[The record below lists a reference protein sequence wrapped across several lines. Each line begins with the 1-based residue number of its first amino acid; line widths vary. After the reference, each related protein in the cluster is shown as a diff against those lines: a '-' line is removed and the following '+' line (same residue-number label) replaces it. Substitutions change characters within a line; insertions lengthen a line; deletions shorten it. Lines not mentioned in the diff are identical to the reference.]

1 MMLTKLFRLKYLF
14 ASNLVFVGWISC
26 FLVSRVE
33 ADQSINTGQAPIS
46 LGQAPIYFI
55 NPKPPTNGTPDA
67 PQGTGSRGDCL
78 YKPKLPPLTPLVGYN
93 NNSELTVSDYPT
105 FWIYLPYTSED
116 APSGEFS
123 LQDEDGEYDLYL
135 TSFNLPDQPGIVSI
149 TLPKTEKPLEVGQ
162 TYRWNLDINCP
173 STELSNETTP
183 ASVTGLVNR
192 VAQSPD
198 LERELNGAKT
208 PLERIAAYG
217 KHHIWYDTLTELAKL
232 RLQEPHNRTLESPWI
247 QLLSD
252 QKFETIS
259 KENLLGNLQ

>member
-33 ADQSINTGQAPIS
+33 ADQSIS
-46 LGQAPIYFI
+46 LGQVPQVPIYYI
-55 NPKPPTNGTPDA
+55 QPNPKPPDNGTPSA
-67 PQGTGSRGDCL
+67 PHGTGTRGDCL
-78 YKPKLPPLTPLVGYN
+78 YKPELPLLTPLVGGYN
-93 NNSELTVSDYPT
+93 FDLTVSDYPT

-123 LQDEDGEYDLYL
+123 LQDEDGENDLYQ

-162 TYRWNLDINCP
+162 TYRWNLEINCP
-173 STELSNETTP
+173 STELSNQFPTP
-183 ASVTGLVNR
+183 ASVTGLVRR
-192 VAQSPD
+192 VAQSSD
-198 LERELNGAKT
+198 LKRELNDAKT

-217 KHHIWYDTLTELAKL
+217 NHHIWYDTLTELAKL
-232 RLQEPHNRTLESPWI
+232 RLQEPQNMTLESAWI
-247 QLLSD
+247 NLLTD

-259 KENLLGNLQ
+259 KTNLLGNLQ